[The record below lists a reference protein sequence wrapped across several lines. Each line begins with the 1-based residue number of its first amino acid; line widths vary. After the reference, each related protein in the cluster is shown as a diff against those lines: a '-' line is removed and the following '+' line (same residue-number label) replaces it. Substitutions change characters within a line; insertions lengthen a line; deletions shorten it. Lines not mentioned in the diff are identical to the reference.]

1 MQHKPLFAALMIG
14 SLALASCVKSIESPS
29 VTEVR
34 NARADELKSQAEL
47 NRANAQAA
55 TTLANAQAS
64 LAASEAKLNEAMAK
78 KAEAEA
84 AYQAAQIELTEV
96 EAEMARVEI
105 QIALVKLEEEKQELE
120 IKKVELA
127 ARQAQ
132 LEATIAQAEASKAQ
146 AEKAKQEAIYALEAL
161 AAQAQID
168 ALRNAQTLLAL
179 EEALSDAKEGY
190 EAEHQQDI
198 VTAWNNYSSA
208 MSTLNNAQAQL
219 IVKKANLALAQ
230 AGAKSYVETA
240 AEEVLD
246 KTQAIAAL
254 EKEIE
259 ALKAY
264 ATVSSEELDAA
275 VTKARA
281 EYNNALTAQEAA
293 NTVYN
298 TANNDYNTLRYK
310 TKPYEQDWYS
320 KFQEFVDNNS
330 WSSKKFGISS
340 QQNEETKEWE
350 RGIVLLDENDNQI
363 EESFFPLYTWN
374 QNLSEKDGEST
385 IYPADGESAV
395 RPSSWAS
402 ITEKTIVPAKI
413 YVENFENYFTLLK
426 ESKAEEVAKAK
437 ETLEENLKAD
447 EEYVAGKIKALTD
460 EVEYRQAY
468 VAKADEEIV
477 PAREAYEAA
486 VKARDE
492 ADAAQSAAYTAYQNY
507 RKAQTSISDEAWN
520 EINAANELINAQE
533 NLKLAQAAYDEA
545 DKAYQLAKEAYT
557 IAYEAEYQAQ
567 LTAASKEA
575 AYNTAQAKVTAE
587 IIAAKNDAE
596 IAVSNQEAAIAAA
609 QSTYDNAVSEYRAAV
624 LVYTANPSE
633 ANETIMKNKDTAQK
647 DALAALNTEKGKLPA
662 LETAK
667 TAAVNAYNDVKDPA
681 DKAYTDW
688 QDALNAAAK
697 AKTQL
702 NTAKDEQDTAES
714 NFNNAQSLLDYRK
727 DEVKNREAQLTAAH
741 EANPDDSSEMIS
753 LWEAYRAAYAD
764 YQDKVQKVTDKNN
777 ELTTINAKFANY
789 TNYFNAIDPKNE
801 AYSDWS
807 SYEPRF
813 DVSIPYQ
820 YLAQLN
826 WYKEKA
832 ASLTPA
838 YEKAVA
844 AEDKKITDQNE
855 EIEKVQ
861 SNLAAFAQMEP
872 AYLNYC
878 KELEEAWTA
887 VNTAHKALIDAQN
900 VRANAQAAYDAA
912 VAVRDG
918 TVYSDGG
925 YLYNIKG
932 VENLIKAK
940 EAQIENLTEQIAELT
955 EAIAA
960 GGTNAQLAAIKALE
974 NQIAALENQID
985 VYSKLVVTYKEILDA
1000 LLGANADVT
1009 PNPGA

>member
-146 AEKAKQEAIYALEAL
+146 AEQAKQEAIYALEAL

-179 EEALSDAKEGY
+179 EEALSNAKEGY

-198 VTAWNNYSSA
+198 VTAWNNYSFA

-219 IVKKANLALAQ
+219 IVKKTDLALAQ

-310 TKPYEQDWYS
+310 TKPYEQDWY
-320 KFQEFVDNNS
+320 KFQDFVNNNS
-330 WSSKKFGISS
+330 WSSKKFSISS

-350 RGIVLLDENDNQI
+350 SGIVLLDENDNPI

-374 QNLSEKDGEST
+374 QNLSEKYGEST

-395 RPSSWAS
+395 RPSSWAL

-447 EEYVAGKIKALTD
+447 EEYVAGKIKKLTD

-492 ADAAQSAAYTAYQNY
+492 AYAAQSAAYTAYQNY

-520 EINAANELINAQE
+520 EIKAADALIDAQE

-575 AYNTAQAKVTAE
+575 AYVTAQAKVTAE

-596 IAVSNQEAAIAAA
+596 KAVSNQEAAIAAA

-624 LVYTANPSE
+624 IVYTADPSE

-667 TAAVNAYNDVKDPA
+667 TAAVNAYNDVKAPA

-697 AKTQL
+697 AKTRL
-702 NTAKDEQDTAES
+702 NTAKNEQDTAES
-714 NFNNAQSLLDYRK
+714 DFNYAQSLLDYRK
-727 DEVKNREAQLTAAH
+727 DDVKYYEAQLAAAH

-764 YQDKVQKVTDKNN
+764 YWDKDQKVTDKNN

-789 TNYFNAIDPKNE
+789 TNYFNEIDPKNE
-801 AYSDWS
+801 YYSGWTI
-807 SYEPRF
+807 YESRF
-813 DVSIPYQ
+813 NVSIPRQ

-832 ASLTPA
+832 AGLTPA

-900 VRANAQAAYDAA
+900 VSANAQAAYDAA
-912 VAVRDG
+912 VAVRYG

-925 YLYNIKG
+925 ILYNIKD

-960 GGTNAQLAAIKALE
+960 GGTNVQLAAIKALE